1 MATLASMVEIPEGM
15 KAVHIVIEQRD
26 TPAFCSAIE
35 SKEGKVVDSS
45 TWYYNIWRV
54 LKNGKYPEG
63 VDKKT
68 SSSLEESR
76 PIHRLCET
84 II

>member
-1 MATLASMVEIPEGM
+1 MTTLASMVEIPEGM

-35 SKEGKVVDSS
+35 SEEGKVVDSS

-68 SSSLEESR
+68 SSSLEESC